1 MCCAEF
7 LGEGRSSR
15 VSSLDLVDVGRIEWG
30 GEGAKSDEVGMRG
43 GEGVSVEVQHVD
55 WRAMFGVDE
64 GFGLSVAVGRDVSP
78 AVERKI

>member
-7 LGEGRSSR
+7 LGEWRGGR
-15 VSSLDLVDVGRIEWG
+15 VGSLDLIDVGRIEWG

-43 GEGVSVEVQHVD
+43 GEGVSMEVQHVGG
-55 WRAMFGVDE
+55 RAMFGIDE
-64 GFGLSVAVGRDVSP
+64 SFGLSVAIGRNVSP